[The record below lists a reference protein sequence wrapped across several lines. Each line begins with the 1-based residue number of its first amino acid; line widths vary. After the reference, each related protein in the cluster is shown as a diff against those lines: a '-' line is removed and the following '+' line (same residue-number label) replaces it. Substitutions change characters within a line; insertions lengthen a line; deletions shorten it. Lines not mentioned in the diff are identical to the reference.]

1 MQNNERKAKNSKAR
15 IKANDRYNKAN
26 YKNISIRVKPD
37 QAEEIRATAEN
48 LHQSLA
54 QLIINAV
61 RAYAD
66 IQTAGADPA
75 QPEQDPTESPMESG
89 ETTGAQPEEETENE
103 IEAEEETTEE
113 ENQTA
118 GAETTAGEEE
128 PQEDEETTEEEAE
141 DIPEE
146 LKAVRAAWA
155 RMGAFN
161 EKITAERKRREAEE
175 RERRREIT
183 DEERYMMR

>member
-1 MQNNERKAKNSKAR
+1 MQNNNTYAKQSDKRKKSQQKATA
-15 IKANDRYNKAN
+15 IFNKKN

-75 QPEQDPTESPMESG
+75 QPEADPTKSPMESG
-89 ETTGAQPEEETENE
+89 KT
-103 IEAEEETTEE
+103 AEEEEE
-113 ENQTA
+113 EEEEEEQTA
-118 GAETTAGEEE
+118 GAEEE
-128 PQEDEETTEEEAE
+128 PQEDE

>member
-1 MQNNERKAKNSKAR
+1 MENNNGNNERKTKNSEAR
-15 IKANDRYNKAN
+15 IRANNKYKKAN
-26 YKNISIRVKPD
+26 YKQIKIEIRPEQAEIIRNTAKQFDISI
-37 QAEEIRATAEN
+37 
-48 LHQSLA
+48 A
-54 QLIINAV
+54 QLIINSV
-61 RAYAD
+61 NEYK
-66 IQTAGADPA
+66 TNHGAETD
-75 QPEQDPTESPMESG
+75 G
-89 ETTGAQPEEETENE
+89 ETAEKPQEENETGNE
-103 IEAEEETTEE
+103 IETEE

-118 GAETTAGEEE
+118 GAGEE
-128 PQEDEETTEEEAE
+128 PQEDE

>member
-1 MQNNERKAKNSKAR
+1 MENNERKAKNSEAR
-15 IKANDRYNKAN
+15 IRANNKYTRAN
-26 YKNISIRVKPD
+26 YKNVSIKIRPEQAEAIRETAKQFNISI
-37 QAEEIRATAEN
+37 
-48 LHQSLA
+48 A
-54 QLIINAV
+54 QLIINSV
-61 RAYAD
+61 NEYK
-66 IQTAGADPA
+66 TNHGADT
-75 QPEQDPTESPMESG
+75 DG
-89 ETTGAQPEEETENE
+89 ETAEKPQEEETENE
-103 IEAEEETTEE
+103 IEREETT
-113 ENQTA
+113 A
-118 GAETTAGEEE
+118 R
-128 PQEDEETTEEEAE
+128 EEEAE

>member
-1 MQNNERKAKNSKAR
+1 MQNNERKTKNSKAR

-37 QAEEIRATAEN
+37 QADEIRATAEN

-66 IQTAGADPA
+66 IQTNHGADTA
-75 QPEQDPTESPMESG
+75 QPEQDPTQSPMESG
-89 ETTGAQPEEETENE
+89 ETAEAQPEEETEADNE
-103 IEAEEETTEE
+103 IETEE

-118 GAETTAGEEE
+118 GAEEE
-128 PQEDEETTEEEAE
+128 PQEDEDEDEKPE
-141 DIPEE
+141 DIPAFVWEQIQR
-146 LKAVRAAWA
+146 LKKADKRHTAERKA
-155 RMGAFN
+155 REA
-161 EKITAERKRREAEE
+161 AERKRRRIGEDAE
-175 RERRREIT
+175 
-183 DEERYMMR
+183 DY

>member
-1 MQNNERKAKNSKAR
+1 MQNNNKILTENEPKNSKAR
-15 IKANDRYNKAN
+15 IKANGKYLKNN
-26 YKNISIRVKPD
+26 YKRINIAVRPE
-37 QAEEIRATAEN
+37 QADRIKEIAKRFN
-48 LHQSLA
+48 LSLA
-54 QLIINAV
+54 QLVVDSVQLYN
-61 RAYAD
+61 D
-66 IQTAGADPA
+66 TMCNCTSTGADPA
-75 QPEQDPTESPMESG
+75 QPEQEKPEIVTAESPMESG
-89 ETTGAQPEEETENE
+89 KTAGAQPEE
-103 IEAEEETTEE
+103 
-113 ENQTA
+113 Q
-118 GAETTAGEEE
+118 GAEEE
-128 PQEDEETTEEEAE
+128 PQEDE

>member
-1 MQNNERKAKNSKAR
+1 MQNNNTYAKQSDKRKKSQQKATA
-15 IKANDRYNKAN
+15 IFNKKN

-37 QAEEIRATAEN
+37 QADEIRATAEN

-66 IQTAGADPA
+66 IQTAGAEPA
-75 QPEQDPTESPMESG
+75 QPETVTTETPMKSG
-89 ETTGAQPEEETENE
+89 KTAGAQPEEETE
-103 IEAEEETTEE
+103 EET
-113 ENQTA
+113 
-118 GAETTAGEEE
+118 
-128 PQEDEETTEEEAE
+128 E

>member
-1 MQNNERKAKNSKAR
+1 MQNDKGNNERKAKNSEAR
-15 IKANDRYNKAN
+15 IRANNKYTNAN
-26 YKNISIRVKPD
+26 YQNINIKIRPEQAEAIRETAKQFDISI
-37 QAEEIRATAEN
+37 
-48 LHQSLA
+48 A
-54 QLIINAV
+54 QLIINSV
-61 RAYAD
+61 NEYK
-66 IQTAGADPA
+66 INHGTDPA

-89 ETTGAQPEEETENE
+89 ETAGAQPEQQGAEEEAENE
-103 IEAEEETTEE
+103 IETEETTEE
-113 ENQTA
+113 ET
-118 GAETTAGEEE
+118 
-128 PQEDEETTEEEAE
+128 E

>member
-1 MQNNERKAKNSKAR
+1 MTETNRKASATARTRATTKYHKAH
-15 IKANDRYNKAN
+15 
-26 YKNISIRVKPD
+26 YKRMYISTTPEQADYIRETAKQFDISIV
-37 QAEEIRATAEN
+37 
-48 LHQSLA
+48 
-54 QLIINAV
+54 QLIINSV
-61 RAYAD
+61 NEYRTNHGSRAD
-66 IQTAGADPA
+66 MA
-75 QPEQDPTESPMESG
+75 QPEQDPTESPMESE
-89 ETTGAQPEEETENE
+89 ETAGAQPEEETEEETENE
-103 IEAEEETTEE
+103 IETEETTEE
-113 ENQTA
+113 EEEEEEEEHTA
-118 GAETTAGEEE
+118 GAEEE
-128 PQEDEETTEEEAE
+128 PQEDE

>member
-1 MQNNERKAKNSKAR
+1 MQNNKGNNERKAKNSEAR
-15 IKANDRYNKAN
+15 IRANNKYTNAN
-26 YKNISIRVKPD
+26 YQNINIKIRPEQAEIIRNTAKQFDISI
-37 QAEEIRATAEN
+37 
-48 LHQSLA
+48 A
-54 QLIINAV
+54 QLIINSV
-61 RAYAD
+61 NEYKMNH
-66 IQTAGADPA
+66 GADPA
-75 QPEQDPTESPMESG
+75 QPEQDPTKSPMESG
-89 ETTGAQPEEETENE
+89 ETAGAQPEQQ
-103 IEAEEETTEE
+103 EEETGNEIDTEE
-113 ENQTA
+113 EQAA
-118 GAETTAGEEE
+118 GAEE
-128 PQEDEETTEEEAE
+128 PAEEEAE